1 MENENELNPTVNTV
15 PEENNAAEEPAE
27 TSCCCCKDGVCS
39 FEPPAEAVEAAEEA
53 EETCSC
59 CCGDDSCCCTEE
71 APAEE
76 KPEKPE
82 RVVIPVTQ
90 EMLDDARTKL
100 AMMLDFLGL
109 EAEVRSEAGNNK
121 INLIVSSSDAG
132 RIIGRKG
139 QSLENLQFLLNRM
152 MQKNDVNYPKVYVD
166 IDGYSSGTK
175 RAANERSER
184 SERGERGERNDRR
197 NNRREGGR
205 GERRDRGGKG
215 DRRNG
220 GRRERGGDGFDMHD
234 ENLRMLALD
243 SAKEVRRWGDPKTL
257 PAMNAHDR
265 RIIHVTLEKEADIT
279 TDSVGEEPNKSVVIS
294 LKK

>member
-1 MENENELNPTVNTV
+1 MAENPKFNEYKDQIIKVLAKMFDYLALN
-15 PEENNAAEEPAE
+15 
-27 TSCCCCKDGVCS
+27 
-39 FEPPAEAVEAAEEA
+39 
-53 EETCSC
+53 
-59 CCGDDSCCCTEE
+59 GDFKV
-71 APAEE
+71 EE
-76 KPEKPE
+76 KGQ
-82 RVVIPVTQ
+82 RIAVAI
-90 EMLDDARTKL
+90 
-100 AMMLDFLGL
+100 
-109 EAEVRSEAGNNK
+109 
-121 INLIVSSSDAG
+121 SSDNAG

-175 RAANERSER
+175 RAANDRGERP
-184 SERGERGERNDRR
+184 ERGERNDRR
-197 NNRREGGR
+197 NNRRDGGK
-205 GERRDRGGKG
+205 GDRRDRGGKG

-220 GRRERGGDGFDMHD
+220 GRRDRGGDGFDMHD

>member
-175 RAANERSER
+175 RAANDRSER
-184 SERGERGERNDRR
+184 SERGERNDRR

>member
-59 CCGDDSCCCTEE
+59 CCDDSCCCTEE

-175 RAANERSER
+175 RAANDRGERP
-184 SERGERGERNDRR
+184 ERGERNDRR

>member
-1 MENENELNPTVNTV
+1 MENENELNPVVNAV
-15 PEENNAAEEPAE
+15 PEENTVEEKAEE

-39 FEPPAEAVEAAEEA
+39 FEPPADAAEEA
-53 EETCSC
+53 EEPC
-59 CCGDDSCCCTEE
+59 CCDDSCCCTEE

-76 KPEKPE
+76 KAEKPE

>member
-1 MENENELNPTVNTV
+1 MENETELNPTVNTV

-39 FEPPAEAVEAAEEA
+39 FEPPADAVEAAEEA
-53 EETCSC
+53 EEPC
-59 CCGDDSCCCTEE
+59 CCDDSCCCTEE

-76 KPEKPE
+76 KAEKPE

-175 RAANERSER
+175 RAANDRSER
-184 SERGERGERNDRR
+184 SERGERNDRR
-197 NNRREGGR
+197 NNRRDGGR

-215 DRRNG
+215 ERRNG
-220 GRRERGGDGFDMHD
+220 GRRERGGDSFDMHD

>member
-1 MENENELNPTVNTV
+1 MENENELNPVVNAV
-15 PEENNAAEEPAE
+15 PEENTVEEKAEE

-39 FEPPAEAVEAAEEA
+39 FEPPAEAVESAEEA
-53 EETCSC
+53 EDACSC
-59 CCGDDSCCCTEE
+59 CCGDDPCCCTEE

-76 KPEKPE
+76 KTEKPE

-184 SERGERGERNDRR
+184 SERGERNDRR

>member
-1 MENENELNPTVNTV
+1 MENENELNPTVNAV
-15 PEENNAAEEPAE
+15 PEENTAAAEETAE
-27 TSCCCCKDGVCS
+27 SCCCCKDGVCS
-39 FEPPAEAVEAAEEA
+39 FEPPAEAVEEA
-53 EETCSC
+53 EECDC
-59 CCGDDSCCCTEE
+59 CCGDE
-71 APAEE
+71 ACRCGEAIVAEDVAEE
-76 KPEKPE
+76 KAEKPE
-82 RVVIPVTQ
+82 RVIIPITQ
-90 EMLDDARTKL
+90 DMLDDTRTKL
-100 AMMLDFLGL
+100 AMMLDYLGL

-175 RAANERSER
+175 RAANDRGERP
-184 SERGERGERNDRR
+184 ERGERNDRR
-197 NNRREGGR
+197 NNRRDGGK
-205 GERRDRGGKG
+205 GDRRDRGGKG

-220 GRRERGGDGFDMHD
+220 GRRDRGGDGFDMHD

>member
-1 MENENELNPTVNTV
+1 MKRNRVLALLLAALMLFTLCSCITIDV
-15 PEENNAAEEPAE
+15 PAPADEPEQEAPAAEDAAE
-27 TSCCCCKDGVCS
+27 
-39 FEPPAEAVEAAEEA
+39 EAAEE
-53 EETCSC
+53 CGC
-59 CCGDDSCCCTEE
+59 CCDDSCCCED
-71 APAEE
+71 APAEPVEE
-76 KPEKPE
+76 KAEKPE

-90 EMLDDARTKL
+90 EMLDDTRTKL
-100 AMMLDFLGL
+100 AMMLDYLGL

-175 RAANERSER
+175 RAANDRGERP
-184 SERGERGERNDRR
+184 ERGERNDRR
-197 NNRREGGR
+197 NNRRDGGR
-205 GERRDRGGKG
+205 GDRRDRGGKG
-215 DRRNG
+215 ERRNG
-220 GRRERGGDGFDMHD
+220 GRRDRGGDGFDMHD

>member
-39 FEPPAEAVEAAEEA
+39 FEPPADAAEAAEEA

-59 CCGDDSCCCTEE
+59 CCDGDSCCCTEE

-175 RAANERSER
+175 RAANDRGERP
-184 SERGERGERNDRR
+184 ERGERNDRR

-215 DRRNG
+215 ERRNG
-220 GRRERGGDGFDMHD
+220 GRRDRGGDGFDMHD

>member
-1 MENENELNPTVNTV
+1 MNRPQKLL
-15 PEENNAAEEPAE
+15 
-27 TSCCCCKDGVCS
+27 KQRRKRQK
-39 FEPPAEAVEAAEEA
+39 
-53 EETCSC
+53 
-59 CCGDDSCCCTEE
+59 DDSCCCED
-71 APAEE
+71 APAEPVEE
-76 KPEKPE
+76 KAEKPE

-90 EMLDDARTKL
+90 EMLDDTRTKL
-100 AMMLDFLGL
+100 AMMLDYLGL

-175 RAANERSER
+175 RAANDRGERP
-184 SERGERGERNDRR
+184 ERGERNDRR
-197 NNRREGGR
+197 NNRRDGGR
-205 GERRDRGGKG
+205 GDRRDRGGKG
-215 DRRNG
+215 ERRNG
-220 GRRERGGDGFDMHD
+220 GRRDRGGDGFDMHD

>member
-39 FEPPAEAVEAAEEA
+39 FEPPADAVEAAEEA
-53 EETCSC
+53 EEPC
-59 CCGDDSCCCTEE
+59 CCDDSCCCTEE

-76 KPEKPE
+76 KAEKPE

-175 RAANERSER
+175 RAANDRSER
-184 SERGERGERNDRR
+184 SERGERNDRR

>member
-1 MENENELNPTVNTV
+1 MENENELNPVVNAV
-15 PEENNAAEEPAE
+15 PEENTVEEKAEE

-39 FEPPAEAVEAAEEA
+39 FEPPAEAVESAEEA
-53 EETCSC
+53 EEACSC
-59 CCGDDSCCCTEE
+59 CCDDPCCCTEE

-76 KPEKPE
+76 KTEKPE

-175 RAANERSER
+175 RAANERGER
-184 SERGERGERNDRR
+184 SERGERNDRR

>member
-1 MENENELNPTVNTV
+1 MENENELNPVVNAV
-15 PEENNAAEEPAE
+15 PEENTVEEKAEE

-39 FEPPAEAVEAAEEA
+39 FEPPADAVESAEEA
-53 EETCSC
+53 EEACSC
-59 CCGDDSCCCTEE
+59 CCGDDPCCCTEE

-76 KPEKPE
+76 KTEKPE

-175 RAANERSER
+175 RAANDRGERS
-184 SERGERGERNDRR
+184 ERGERNDRR
-197 NNRREGGR
+197 NNRRDGGR
-205 GERRDRGGKG
+205 GDRRDRGGKG
-215 DRRNG
+215 ERRNG
-220 GRRERGGDGFDMHD
+220 GRRDRGGDGFDMHD

>member
-53 EETCSC
+53 EEPC
-59 CCGDDSCCCTEE
+59 CCDDSCCCTEE

-100 AMMLDFLGL
+100 AMMLDYLGL

-175 RAANERSER
+175 RAANDRGERP
-184 SERGERGERNDRR
+184 ERGERNDRR

-215 DRRNG
+215 ERRNG

>member
-1 MENENELNPTVNTV
+1 MENENELNPVVNTV
-15 PEENNAAEEPAE
+15 PEENTVEEKAEE

-39 FEPPAEAVEAAEEA
+39 FEPPAEAVESAEEEA
-53 EETCSC
+53 EEACSC
-59 CCGDDSCCCTEE
+59 CCGDDPCCCTEE

-76 KPEKPE
+76 KTEKPE

-175 RAANERSER
+175 RAANDRGERP
-184 SERGERGERNDRR
+184 ERGERNDRR

>member
-1 MENENELNPTVNTV
+1 MENENELNTAAPAV
-15 PEENNAAEEPAE
+15 PEENTAE
-27 TSCCCCKDGVCS
+27 TEETASCSCCCKDGVCS
-39 FEPPAEAVEAAEEA
+39 FEPPADALEEEAAEPCTCCCDDA
-53 EETCSC
+53 EEP
-59 CCGDDSCCCTEE
+59 
-71 APAEE
+71 AAEE
-76 KPEKPE
+76 KSEKPE
-82 RVVIPVTQ
+82 RVIIPITQ
-90 EMLDDARTKL
+90 EMLDDTRTKL
-100 AMMLDFLGL
+100 AMMLDYLGL

-166 IDGYSSGTK
+166 IDGYSSGIK
-175 RAANERSER
+175 RAANDRGERP
-184 SERGERGERNDRR
+184 ERGEKNDRR
-197 NNRREGGR
+197 NNRRERGEGRGDR
-205 GERRDRGGKG
+205 GERRERGGKG
-215 DRRNG
+215 ERRNG

-265 RIIHVTLEKEADIT
+265 RIIHVTLENEADIT

>member
-1 MENENELNPTVNTV
+1 MENENELNPTVNAV
-15 PEENNAAEEPAE
+15 PEENTAAAEETAE
-27 TSCCCCKDGVCS
+27 SCCCCKDGVCS
-39 FEPPAEAVEAAEEA
+39 FEPPAEAVEEA
-53 EETCSC
+53 EECDC
-59 CCGDDSCCCTEE
+59 CCGDE
-71 APAEE
+71 ACRCGEAIVAEDVADE
-76 KPEKPE
+76 KAEKPE
-82 RVVIPVTQ
+82 RVIIPITQ
-90 EMLDDARTKL
+90 DMLDDTRTKL
-100 AMMLDFLGL
+100 AMMLDYLGL

-175 RAANERSER
+175 RAANDRSER
-184 SERGERGERNDRR
+184 PERGERNDRR
-197 NNRREGGR
+197 NNRRDGGK
-205 GERRDRGGKG
+205 GDRRDRGGKG

-220 GRRERGGDGFDMHD
+220 GRRDRGGDGFDMHD

>member
-1 MENENELNPTVNTV
+1 MENENELNPVVNAV
-15 PEENNAAEEPAE
+15 PEENTVEEKAEE

-39 FEPPAEAVEAAEEA
+39 FEPPAEAVESAEEA
-53 EETCSC
+53 AEACSC
-59 CCGDDSCCCTEE
+59 CCGDDPCCCTEE

-76 KPEKPE
+76 KTEKTE

-175 RAANERSER
+175 RAANERGER
-184 SERGERGERNDRR
+184 SERGERNDRR
-197 NNRREGGR
+197 NNRRDGGR

-215 DRRNG
+215 ERRNG
-220 GRRERGGDGFDMHD
+220 GRRDRGGDGFDMHD

>member
-39 FEPPAEAVEAAEEA
+39 FEPPADAAEAAEEA

-59 CCGDDSCCCTEE
+59 CCDGDSCCCTEE

-76 KPEKPE
+76 KTEKPE

-175 RAANERSER
+175 RAANDRGERP
-184 SERGERGERNDRR
+184 ERGERNDRR

-215 DRRNG
+215 ERRNG
-220 GRRERGGDGFDMHD
+220 GRRDRGGDGFDMHD

>member
-175 RAANERSER
+175 RAANDRGERP
-184 SERGERGERNDRR
+184 ERGERNDRR
-197 NNRREGGR
+197 NNRRDGGK
-205 GERRDRGGKG
+205 GDRRDRGGKG

-220 GRRERGGDGFDMHD
+220 GRRDRGGDGFDMHD

>member
-15 PEENNAAEEPAE
+15 PEENTAAEEPAE
-27 TSCCCCKDGVCS
+27 TCCCCKDGVCS
-39 FEPPAEAVEAAEEA
+39 FEPPAEAVEAAEE
-53 EETCSC
+53 C
-59 CCGDDSCCCTEE
+59 CCCDDSCCCED
-71 APAEE
+71 APAEPVEE
-76 KPEKPE
+76 KAEKPE
-82 RVVIPVTQ
+82 RMVIPVTQ
-90 EMLDDARTKL
+90 EMLDDTRTKL
-100 AMMLDFLGL
+100 AMMLDYLGL

-175 RAANERSER
+175 RAANDRGERP
-184 SERGERGERNDRR
+184 ERGERNDRR
-197 NNRREGGR
+197 NNRRDGGR
-205 GERRDRGGKG
+205 GDRRDRGGKG

-220 GRRERGGDGFDMHD
+220 GRRDRGGDGFDMHD

>member
-1 MENENELNPTVNTV
+1 MENENELNPTVNAV
-15 PEENNAAEEPAE
+15 PEENTAAAEEPAE
-27 TSCCCCKDGVCS
+27 TCCCCKDGVCS
-39 FEPPAEAVEAAEEA
+39 FEPPAEAVEEA
-53 EETCSC
+53 EECDC
-59 CCGDDSCCCTEE
+59 CCGDEACCCSEE
-71 APAEE
+71 TVAEDAAEE
-76 KPEKPE
+76 KTEKPE
-82 RVVIPVTQ
+82 RVIIPITQ
-90 EMLDDARTKL
+90 EMLDDTRTKL
-100 AMMLDFLGL
+100 AMMLDYLGL

-121 INLIVSSSDAG
+121 INLIVASSDAG

-175 RAANERSER
+175 RAAND
-184 SERGERGERNDRR
+184 RGERGERNDRR
-197 NNRREGGR
+197 NNRRDGGR
-205 GERRDRGGKG
+205 GDRHDRGGKG
-215 DRRNG
+215 ERRNG

-265 RIIHVTLEKEADIT
+265 RIIHVTLEKEADIV

>member
-1 MENENELNPTVNTV
+1 MENENEQNLTVNTV
-15 PEENNAAEEPAE
+15 PEENTAAEETAE
-27 TSCCCCKDGVCS
+27 TPCCCCKDGVCS
-39 FEPPAEAVEAAEEA
+39 FEPPADAAEDA
-53 EETCSC
+53 EESCSC
-59 CCGDDSCCCTEE
+59 CCEE
-71 APAEE
+71 APAEAVEE
-76 KPEKPE
+76 KTGKPE
-82 RVVIPVTQ
+82 RAVIPVTP

-109 EAEVRSEAGNNK
+109 EAEVRAEAGNSK
-121 INLIVSSSDAG
+121 INLILSSSDAG

-175 RAANERSER
+175 RAANERGER
-184 SERGERGERNDRR
+184 PERGERNDRR
-197 NNRREGGR
+197 NNRRDGGR
-205 GERRDRGGKG
+205 GDRRDRGEKG
-215 DRRNG
+215 ERRNG

-265 RIIHVTLEKEADIT
+265 RIIHVTLENEADLT
-279 TDSVGEEPNKSVVIS
+279 TDSIGEEPNKSVVIA

>member
-175 RAANERSER
+175 RAANDRSER
-184 SERGERGERNDRR
+184 PERGERNDRR

-215 DRRNG
+215 ERRNG

>member
-39 FEPPAEAVEAAEEA
+39 FEPPAEAVEEA

-59 CCGDDSCCCTEE
+59 CCDDDSCCCTEE

-175 RAANERSER
+175 RAANDRGERP
-184 SERGERGERNDRR
+184 ERGERNDRR

>member
-1 MENENELNPTVNTV
+1 MENENELNPTVNAV
-15 PEENNAAEEPAE
+15 PEENTVAAEEPAE
-27 TSCCCCKDGVCS
+27 TCCCCKDGVCS
-39 FEPPAEAVEAAEEA
+39 FEPPAEAFEEA
-53 EETCSC
+53 EECDC
-59 CCGDDSCCCTEE
+59 CCGDE
-71 APAEE
+71 ACRCGEAIVAEDVAGE
-76 KPEKPE
+76 KAEKPE
-82 RVVIPVTQ
+82 RVIIPITQ
-90 EMLDDARTKL
+90 DMLDDTRTKL
-100 AMMLDFLGL
+100 AMMLDYLGL

-175 RAANERSER
+175 RAANDRGERP
-184 SERGERGERNDRR
+184 ERGERNDRR
-197 NNRREGGR
+197 NNRRDGGK
-205 GERRDRGGKG
+205 GDRRDRGGKG

-220 GRRERGGDGFDMHD
+220 GRRDRGGDGFDMHD

>member
-1 MENENELNPTVNTV
+1 MENENELNPVVNAV
-15 PEENNAAEEPAE
+15 PEENTVEEKAEE

-39 FEPPAEAVEAAEEA
+39 FEPPAEAVESAEEEA
-53 EETCSC
+53 EEACSC
-59 CCGDDSCCCTEE
+59 CCGDDPCCCTEE

-76 KPEKPE
+76 KTEKPE

-175 RAANERSER
+175 RAANERAER
-184 SERGERGERNDRR
+184 SERGERNDRR
-197 NNRREGGR
+197 NNRRDGGR

-215 DRRNG
+215 ERRNG
-220 GRRERGGDGFDMHD
+220 GRRDRGGDGFDMHD

>member
-1 MENENELNPTVNTV
+1 MSEETKQPT
-15 PEENNAAEEPAE
+15 PEE
-27 TSCCCCKDGVCS
+27 
-39 FEPPAEAVEAAEEA
+39 AVTGQEAAEEA
-53 EETCSC
+53 AEECGC
-59 CCGDDSCCCTEE
+59 CCDDSCCCED
-71 APAEE
+71 APAEPMEE
-76 KPEKPE
+76 KAEKPE

-90 EMLDDARTKL
+90 EMLDDTRTKL
-100 AMMLDFLGL
+100 AMMLDYLGL

-175 RAANERSER
+175 RAANERGER
-184 SERGERGERNDRR
+184 PERGERNDRR
-197 NNRREGGR
+197 NNRRDGGR
-205 GERRDRGGKG
+205 GDRRDRGGKG
-215 DRRNG
+215 ERRNG
-220 GRRERGGDGFDMHD
+220 GRRDRGGDGFDMHD

>member
-175 RAANERSER
+175 RAANDRGERP
-184 SERGERGERNDRR
+184 ERGERNDRR

>member
-175 RAANERSER
+175 RAANDRGERP
-184 SERGERGERNDRR
+184 ERGERNDRR

-215 DRRNG
+215 ERRNG
-220 GRRERGGDGFDMHD
+220 GRRDRGGDGFDMHD

>member
-59 CCGDDSCCCTEE
+59 CCDDSCCCTEE

-175 RAANERSER
+175 RAANDRGERP
-184 SERGERGERNDRR
+184 ERGERNDRR

-215 DRRNG
+215 ERRNG

>member
-39 FEPPAEAVEAAEEA
+39 FEPPADAVEAAEEA
-53 EETCSC
+53 EEPC
-59 CCGDDSCCCTEE
+59 CCDDSCCCTEE

-76 KPEKPE
+76 KAEKPE

-175 RAANERSER
+175 RAANDRSER
-184 SERGERGERNDRR
+184 SERGERNDRR

-215 DRRNG
+215 ERRNG

>member
-1 MENENELNPTVNTV
+1 MENENELNPTVNAV
-15 PEENNAAEEPAE
+15 PEENTAAAEETAE
-27 TSCCCCKDGVCS
+27 SCCCCKDGVCS
-39 FEPPAEAVEAAEEA
+39 FEPPAEAVEEA
-53 EETCSC
+53 EECDC
-59 CCGDDSCCCTEE
+59 CCGDE
-71 APAEE
+71 ACRCGEAIVAEDVADE
-76 KPEKPE
+76 KAEKPE
-82 RVVIPVTQ
+82 RVIIPITQ
-90 EMLDDARTKL
+90 DMLDDTRTKL
-100 AMMLDFLGL
+100 AMMLDYLGL

-175 RAANERSER
+175 RAANDRGERP
-184 SERGERGERNDRR
+184 ERGERNDRR
-197 NNRREGGR
+197 NNRRDGGK
-205 GERRDRGGKG
+205 GDRRDRGGKG

-220 GRRERGGDGFDMHD
+220 GRRDRGGDGFDMHD

>member
-100 AMMLDFLGL
+100 AMMLDYLGL

-175 RAANERSER
+175 RAANDRGERP
-184 SERGERGERNDRR
+184 ERGERNDRR

-215 DRRNG
+215 ERRNG

>member
-1 MENENELNPTVNTV
+1 MENENELNPVVNAV
-15 PEENNAAEEPAE
+15 PEENTVEEKAEE

-39 FEPPAEAVEAAEEA
+39 FEPPAEAVESAEEA
-53 EETCSC
+53 EEACSC

-76 KPEKPE
+76 KTEKPE

-175 RAANERSER
+175 RAANERGER
-184 SERGERGERNDRR
+184 SERGERNDRR
-197 NNRREGGR
+197 NNRRDGGR

-215 DRRNG
+215 ERRNG
-220 GRRERGGDGFDMHD
+220 GRRDRGGDGFDMHD

>member
-1 MENENELNPTVNTV
+1 MENENELNPVVNAV
-15 PEENNAAEEPAE
+15 PEENTVEEKAEE

-39 FEPPAEAVEAAEEA
+39 FEPPAEAVESAEEA
-53 EETCSC
+53 EEACSC
-59 CCGDDSCCCTEE
+59 CCGDDPCCCTEE

-76 KPEKPE
+76 KTEKPE

-175 RAANERSER
+175 RAANERGER
-184 SERGERGERNDRR
+184 SERGERNDRR

-215 DRRNG
+215 ERRNG
-220 GRRERGGDGFDMHD
+220 GRRDRGGDGFDMHD

>member
-15 PEENNAAEEPAE
+15 PEENTAAEEPAE

-39 FEPPAEAVEAAEEA
+39 FEPPADAAEEA
-53 EETCSC
+53 EEPC
-59 CCGDDSCCCTEE
+59 CCDDSCCCTEE

-76 KPEKPE
+76 KAEKPE

>member
-1 MENENELNPTVNTV
+1 MENENELNPTVNAV
-15 PEENNAAEEPAE
+15 PEENTAAAEETAE
-27 TSCCCCKDGVCS
+27 SCCCCKDGVCS
-39 FEPPAEAVEAAEEA
+39 FEPPAEAVEEA
-53 EETCSC
+53 EECDC
-59 CCGDDSCCCTEE
+59 CCGDE
-71 APAEE
+71 ACRCGEAIVAEDVADE
-76 KPEKPE
+76 KAEKPE
-82 RVVIPVTQ
+82 RVIIPITQ
-90 EMLDDARTKL
+90 DMLDDTRTKL
-100 AMMLDFLGL
+100 AMMLDYLGL

-175 RAANERSER
+175 RAANDRGERP
-184 SERGERGERNDRR
+184 ERGERNDRR
-197 NNRREGGR
+197 NNRRDGGK
-205 GERRDRGGKG
+205 GDRRDRGGKG

>member
-1 MENENELNPTVNTV
+1 MENENELNPVVNAV
-15 PEENNAAEEPAE
+15 PEENTVEEKAEE

-39 FEPPAEAVEAAEEA
+39 FEPPAEAVESAEEA
-53 EETCSC
+53 EEACSC
-59 CCGDDSCCCTEE
+59 CCGDDPCCCTEE
-71 APAEE
+71 AAAEE
-76 KPEKPE
+76 KTEKPE

-152 MQKNDVNYPKVYVD
+152 MQKYDVNYPKVYVD

-175 RAANERSER
+175 RAANERGER
-184 SERGERGERNDRR
+184 SERGERNDRR
-197 NNRREGGR
+197 NNRRDGGR

-215 DRRNG
+215 ERRNG
-220 GRRERGGDGFDMHD
+220 GRRDRGGDGFDMHD